1 MSFSHRRR
9 SPRVRGEQATPLEGR
24 SLVKLRSS
32 TFSLMTTTR
41 SWGGRN
47 TTSQS
52 RRGKPAGA
60 EFQLVPPNSTAPPPL
75 QNISPP
81 SPYAHAHRSTASTD
95 DEMDDQQVQKLL
107 IVTQTSTT
115 VVSAAYK
122 KHPGGDR
129 TGNFVTRSKMDSDL
143 AQAINDGLY
152 FYEQVLYIIH
162 MYTVLKA
169 GHPGVPWLHM
179 VLYGILFFTYMYMS

>member
-1 MSFSHRRR
+1 M
-9 SPRVRGEQATPLEGR
+9 
-24 SLVKLRSS
+24 
-32 TFSLMTTTR
+32 FSLHVFLSQTTKPQGP
-41 SWGGRN
+41 GGAGHAPR
-47 TTSQS
+47 
-52 RRGKPAGA
+52 GA
-60 EFQLVPPNSTAPPPL
+60 EPRQAEELNFQFDDDYQELGGKKHDFSESPWETSRCGISTGSPKFHCLPSSPKYQPPIT
-75 QNISPP
+75 IRTCT
-81 SPYAHAHRSTASTD
+81 HAHRSTASTD

-162 MYTVLKA
+162 MFLNER
-169 GHPGVPWLHM
+169 
-179 VLYGILFFTYMYMS
+179 